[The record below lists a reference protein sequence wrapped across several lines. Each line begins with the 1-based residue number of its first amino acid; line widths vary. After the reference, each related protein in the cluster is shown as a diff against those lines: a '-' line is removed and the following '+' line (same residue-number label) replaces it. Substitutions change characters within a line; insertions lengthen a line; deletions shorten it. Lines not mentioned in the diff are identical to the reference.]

1 MTRPDGIL
9 DRHCRSLSPD
19 AELDRLAAETRARF
33 GSLVARDINPLAA
46 ERDARGTCIPQEVM
60 RAAGAL
66 GLLAMAMPEAIGGG
80 DADPVAW
87 GAVLEELG
95 YLSEDSSFTLLVS
108 LRVAV
113 ATTILHSGRTDFEER
128 YVRPMMAGDRAGA
141 LAYTEDADAFSF
153 KSVAEREGDDFVI
166 TGEKFL
172 VTGGATADTFMTYVR
187 DSETDDLLVFLLER
201 EDTGVELRPVEVSG
215 FRSAGLCSL
224 SLDRVKVPAS
234 RLLAAEDGLG
244 HAQRFLNARRA
255 LLVCGFLGRMRAI
268 LEDCAA
274 SLHHTVRYG
283 RPLTEFQNVQSTL
296 GRMYINVE
304 ASRAF
309 VHHALRQASR
319 GETDPVFD
327 PLTSA
332 AKHFAVEQA
341 IDTVTM
347 ALRLLG
353 GRGYLKEN
361 SYERSL
367 RDFMGLISGAGA
379 QDLLQIGLGDLVIR
393 KCARGSERV
402 EEI

>member
-1 MTRPDGIL
+1 MTRSGGIL
-9 DRHCRSLSPD
+9 DSRRLTLSPD

-33 GSLVARDINPLAA
+33 GPLVARDLNPLAA
-46 ERDARGTCIPQEVM
+46 ERDAQGTCIPREVM

-66 GLLAMAMPEAIGGG
+66 GLLAMAMPEASGGG
-80 DADPVAW
+80 GADPVAW

-95 YLSEDSSFTLLVS
+95 YLSDDSSFTLLVS

-113 ATTILHSGRTDFEER
+113 AATILESGRTDFEER
-128 YVRPMMAGDRAGA
+128 YVGPMMAGDRAGA
-141 LAYTEDADAFSF
+141 FAYTEDADAFSF
-153 KSVAEREGDDFVI
+153 KSVAERDGDDFI
-166 TGEKFL
+166 LTGEKFL

-187 DSETDDLLVFLLER
+187 DSATDDLLAFLVER
-201 EDTGVELRPVEVSG
+201 EDAGVELRPVEVSG

-224 SLDRVKVPAS
+224 SLDRVKIPAS

-255 LLVCGFLGRMRAI
+255 LLVCGSLGRMRAI

-274 SLHHTVRYG
+274 SLHDTVRYG
-283 RPLTEFQNVQSTL
+283 RPLTEFQNVQVLL

-309 VHHALRQASR
+309 VYRALRQASR

-332 AKHFAVEQA
+332 AKHFVVEQA

-353 GRGYLKEN
+353 GRGYLKKN
-361 SYERSL
+361 LYERSL
-367 RDFMGLISGAGA
+367 RDFAGLISGAGA
-379 QDLLQIGLGDLVIR
+379 QDLLEIGLGDLVVR
-393 KCARGSERV
+393 KCARAGERV
-402 EEI
+402 EEP